1 VTELSISQPVARGA
15 KLGAGGGALTF
26 EASGGSE
33 KQFLPSRREIH
44 EENEARLRNMSEEER
59 REMLAEVEREIDP
72 GLLKLMR
79 ERAAR
84 KNAKA
89 KPGALTSADKAASIG
104 QEPHRAH
111 SGKSKG
117 VSFSAEVEVGLDGGG
132 GGAPQQKLRLPKFV
146 EEQMR
151 EGGDLCN
158 LPPPTEL
165 DIQKMQWMVSIQT
178 TSPPLENQAI
188 ELLVRCPR

>member
-1 VTELSISQPVARGA
+1 M
-15 KLGAGGGALTF
+15 TF

-33 KQFLPSRREIH
+33 KQGLPSRIEIH

-59 REMLAEVEREIDP
+59 REMLAEVEKEIDP

-84 KNAKA
+84 KKAKA
-89 KPGALTSADKAASIG
+89 QQGSSTSENKAVAIG
-104 QEPHRAH
+104 QDSHRAQ

-117 VSFSAEVEVGLDGGG
+117 VSFSAEVEEGLDGGG
-132 GGAPQQKLRLPKFV
+132 GGASQQKLRLPKFV

-165 DIQKMQWMVSIQT
+165 DIQKMQWMVSMQ
-178 TSPPLENQAI
+178 TSPLLENQAL